1 MPDNLKPNP
10 KSTFEGVELTDEQI
24 DILELVKTGKNLK
37 VNAFAG
43 TGKSFLLRAI
53 SCLALSEK
61 KGLYVA
67 FNKAIVTE
75 ATESFPSH
83 VMCKTSHS
91 IAYASVGKK
100 YNKSGRMKG
109 ILNGSYLAKNFF
121 DTKSL
126 ILNMKPVDFC
136 SIALS
141 AIKSFCLT
149 SDEEL
154 DNHHIDLSQLKF
166 VDEPLKA
173 ECLESLLYFSQSIWQ
188 EFLDP
193 ESSILITHDIYFKIW
208 ALTKPKL
215 KYDFILVDE
224 AQDQNKVLI
233 DVLQNQ
239 QKCQIIWVGDK
250 YQQIYQWR
258 GATNALDIVT
268 TECTSQLTESFRF
281 GDPIAALASKVLNT
295 HFDCDIKIKGNS
307 SNLSAISSEFQPD
320 IIICRTNLVVVSE
333 AIYHTNNNLKVH
345 VIGGV
350 GELNTLLQAA
360 ENLLNGRKTH
370 HPDLIEYDNWEEVRK
385 SSKKEN
391 GKHLSLLISLV
402 DKYTIPYLLI
412 LLSEI
417 SLIDEYKAD
426 IIMSNVHKSKGRQ
439 WDIVKISNDFKEKNH
454 NYYSEEDGNLL
465 YVAVTRAKVVVDI
478 SECAALSDFW
488 A

>member
-1 MPDNLKPNP
+1 MPKVKESNP
-10 KSTFEGVELTDEQI
+10 VSTFEGLDLTDEQI
-24 DILELVKTGKNLK
+24 NILELVKTGKSLK

-75 ATESFPSH
+75 ATDSFPHH

-100 YNKSGRMKG
+100 YNKAGRMKG
-109 ILNGSYLAKNFF
+109 MLNGIYLAKNFF
-121 DTKSL
+121 DSKSL
-126 ILNMKPVDFC
+126 ILKMKPVDFC

-141 AIKSFCLT
+141 AIKCFCLT

-154 DNHHIDLSQLKF
+154 ESQHIDASLLKI
-166 VDEPLKA
+166 VDESLRA
-173 ECLESLLYFSQSIWQ
+173 EYLESLLYFSQSIWK

-193 ESSILITHDIYFKIW
+193 ESSIPITHDIYFKIW
-208 ALTKPKL
+208 ALKKPKL

-239 QKCQIIWVGDK
+239 KKCQIIWVGDK

-258 GATNALDIVT
+258 GATNALDIVM
-268 TECTSQLTESFRF
+268 TEYTSQLTKSFRF
-281 GDPIAALASKVLNT
+281 GEPIAALASKILNT
-295 HFDCDIKIKGNS
+295 HFGCDIKIEGNS
-307 SNLSAISSEFQPD
+307 SNVSAISSEFQPD
-320 IIICRTNLVVVSE
+320 IVICRTNLVVISE
-333 AIYHTNNNLKVH
+333 AIYQTKNNLKVH
-345 VIGGV
+345 VIGGI

-360 ENLLNGRKTH
+360 QNLLNGRKTH
-370 HPDLIEYDNWEEVRK
+370 HPDLSEYDNWEEVRK

-412 LLSEI
+412 LLSEV
-417 SLIDEYKAD
+417 SLIDENKAD
-426 IIMSNVHKSKGRQ
+426 IIISNVHKSKGRQ
-439 WDIVKISNDFKEKNH
+439 WDIVKISNDFKGKNH
-454 NYYSEEDGNLL
+454 NYYSDEDGNLL
-465 YVAVTRAKVVVDI
+465 YVAITRAKVVVDI
-478 SECAALSDFW
+478 SECSALSDFW